1 MHLSLE
7 LILFFNT
14 RVLVSLGFLCIPKL
28 AGNNYHLR
36 MPCKFDTLSASLLSQ
51 HFLSYIVVELGS
63 HVCWFLLSSLTL
75 VHLFFLSVVHL
86 FTSVVS
92 YLRVFLKSFFSS
104 LQKRQISKKI
114 RADSMQIY
122 KEKLYFLFTSIEG
135 QHCFIVI
142 VQTQEIGRLTLALSY
157 GFLRYSFAFFCNFFS
172 NFNIDAL

>member
-36 MPCKFDTLSASLLSQ
+36 LPCKFDTLSASLLSQ

-75 VHLFFLSVVHL
+75 VHLLFCLLFIYLLLWSLTSGFSLNLFSVHCRNGKSQKKL
-86 FTSVVS
+86 EQTRCKFIKKNFIF
-92 YLRVFLKSFFSS
+92 YLLVL
-104 LQKRQISKKI
+104 
-114 RADSMQIY
+114 RANTV
-122 KEKLYFLFTSIEG
+122 L
-135 QHCFIVI
+135 
-142 VQTQEIGRLTLALSY
+142 
-157 GFLRYSFAFFCNFFS
+157 
-172 NFNIDAL
+172 